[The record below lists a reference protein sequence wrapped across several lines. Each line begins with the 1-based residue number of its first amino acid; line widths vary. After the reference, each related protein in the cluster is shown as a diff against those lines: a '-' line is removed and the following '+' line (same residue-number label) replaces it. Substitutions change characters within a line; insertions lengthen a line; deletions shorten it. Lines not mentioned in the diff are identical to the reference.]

1 MLKSQGWIEK
11 EIIMGLAN
19 KNEHRNHIHNTA
31 AKSDMK
37 KNSLFNFSNNNSSF
51 LLEYV
56 FSINM
61 ANKVIYQQ
69 KLKLS

>member
-37 KNSLFNFSNNNSSF
+37 KISLFNFSNNNNSTF
-51 LLEYV
+51 LLEY
-56 FSINM
+56 FFF
-61 ANKVIYQQ
+61 YQQ
-69 KLKLS
+69 

>member
-37 KNSLFNFSNNNSSF
+37 KKISLFNFSTNNNSTF
-51 LLEYV
+51 LLEYF
-56 FSINM
+56 FSIN
-61 ANKVIYQQ
+61 NKVIYQQ
-69 KLKLS
+69 N

>member
-37 KNSLFNFSNNNSSF
+37 KKISLFNFRNNNNSSF
-51 LLEYV
+51 LLEY
-56 FSINM
+56 FFF
-61 ANKVIYQQ
+61 YQHG
-69 KLKLS
+69 K

>member
-37 KNSLFNFSNNNSSF
+37 KKILCVILATTITQVFCLNIFFSLNT
-51 LLEYV
+51 
-56 FSINM
+56 

-69 KLKLS
+69 N

>member
-37 KNSLFNFSNNNSSF
+37 KNF
-51 LLEYV
+51 LV
-56 FSINM
+56 QF
-61 ANKVIYQQ
+61 
-69 KLKLS
+69 

>member
-19 KNEHRNHIHNTA
+19 KNEHRNYIHNTA

-37 KNSLFNFSNNNSSF
+37 KNFFVQF
-51 LLEYV
+51 
-56 FSINM
+56 
-61 ANKVIYQQ
+61 
-69 KLKLS
+69 

>member
-37 KNSLFNFSNNNSSF
+37 KFSLFNFSNNNSTF
-51 LLEYV
+51 LLEYF
-56 FSINM
+56 FSIN
-61 ANKVIYQQ
+61 NKVIYQQ
-69 KLKLS
+69 N